1 MNESVITHKQV
12 NNINVIKPISNIN
25 DISNGQKNEYCV
37 KVPKYNISERVKCEY
52 VNFINTVYKPTH
64 FLTVRLPKH
73 WETTNLNHAIGRLRL
88 IMKVFE
94 RNLIRNHWNRHHLPF
109 IATSET
115 GDGIYW
121 HFHIL
126 FNQDKYTNEML
137 QNAIRETIKSIRGM
151 SEYCLELDKIGDKVI
166 DDKLQTFMEALHNT
180 DFYCL
185 KEIQVNRY
193 GKFDGDRIIFS
204 DDLFNLPYQ
213 DISH

>member
-1 MNESVITHKQV
+1 M
-12 NNINVIKPISNIN
+12 
-25 DISNGQKNEYCV
+25 
-37 KVPKYNISERVKCEY
+37 PKYNISERVKCEY
-52 VNFINTVYKPTH
+52 VNFINTLYKPTH

-94 RNLIRNHWNRHHLPF
+94 RSLIKNHWNRHHIPF

-126 FNQDKYTNEML
+126 FNQDKYTDEML
-137 QNAIRETIKSIRGM
+137 QNAIKKIIKSIRGM
-151 SEYCLELDKIGDKVI
+151 SDYCL
-166 DDKLQTFMEALHNT
+166 KLQHIKEDNIKTFVNAVNDT

-185 KEIQVNRY
+185 KEIKVNRY
-193 GKFDGDRIIFS
+193 GKFDGERIIFS

-213 DISH
+213 NISH

>member
-1 MNESVITHKQV
+1 MNESIITHKQV
-12 NNINVIKPISNIN
+12 NDNNVIEPISNIN
-25 DISNGQKNEYCV
+25 NISNGQKNKYCV

-52 VNFINTVYKPTH
+52 VNFINTVYNPTH

-94 RNLIRNHWNRHHLPF
+94 RSLIKNHWNKHHLPF

-121 HFHIL
+121 YFHIL
-126 FNQDKYTNEML
+126 FNQDKYTDEML
-137 QNAIRETIKSIRGM
+137 QNAIKKIIKSIRGM
-151 SEYCLELDKIGDKVI
+151 SDYCL
-166 DDKLQTFMEALHNT
+166 KLQHIKEDNIKTFVNAVNDT

-185 KEIQVNRY
+185 KEIKVNRY
-193 GKFDGDRIIFS
+193 GKFDGERIIFS

-213 DISH
+213 NISH

>member
-1 MNESVITHKQV
+1 MNEPVITHKQV
-12 NNINVIKPISNIN
+12 NNENVIKPISNKN
-25 DISNGQKNEYCV
+25 SISGNQENTYYVE
-37 KVPKYNISERVKCEY
+37 VPKCNIPERVKCEY
-52 VNFINTVYKPTH
+52 VNFINNVYNPTH
-64 FLTVRLPKH
+64 FLTVRLPQH
-73 WETTNLNHAIGRLRL
+73 WETTNLSHAIGRLRL

-94 RNLIRNHWNRHHLPF
+94 KSIIRNHWNKRHLPF

-115 GDGIYW
+115 GEGIYW

-137 QNAIRETIKSIRGM
+137 QNAIRKTIKTIKGM
-151 SEYCLELDKIGDKVI
+151 SEYCFELRSIEE
-166 DDKLQTFMEALHNT
+166 DDIHTFIQSLKNT

-185 KEIQVNRY
+185 KEVKVDRY
-193 GKFDGDRIIFS
+193 GRFDGDRIIFS

>member
-1 MNESVITHKQV
+1 MNESIITHKQV
-12 NNINVIKPISNIN
+12 NYKNVIKPISNIN
-25 DISNGQKNEYCV
+25 NISNGQKNKYCV

-94 RNLIRNHWNRHHLPF
+94 RSLIKNHWNRHHIPF

-126 FNQDKYTNEML
+126 FNQDKYTYEML
-137 QNAIRETIKSIRGM
+137 QNAIKKIIKSIRGM
-151 SEYCLELDKIGDKVI
+151 SDYCL
-166 DDKLQTFMEALHNT
+166 KLQHIKEDNIKTFVNAVNDT

-185 KEIQVNRY
+185 KEIKVNRY
-193 GKFDGDRIIFS
+193 GKFDGERIIFS

-213 DISH
+213 NISH

>member
-1 MNESVITHKQV
+1 MNKSIITHKQV
-12 NNINVIKPISNIN
+12 NYKNVIKPISNIN
-25 DISNGQKNEYCV
+25 DISNGQKNKYCV

-52 VNFINTVYKPTH
+52 VNFINTVYNPTH

-94 RNLIRNHWNRHHLPF
+94 RSLIKNHWNKHHLPF

-137 QNAIRETIKSIRGM
+137 QNAIKKTIKSIRGM
-151 SEYCLELDKIGDKVI
+151 SDYCL
-166 DDKLQTFMEALHNT
+166 KLQHIKEDNIKTFVNAVNDT

-185 KEIQVNRY
+185 KEIKINRY
-193 GKFDGDRIIFS
+193 GKFNGERIIFS

-213 DISH
+213 NISH

>member
-1 MNESVITHKQV
+1 MNESIITHKQV
-12 NNINVIKPISNIN
+12 NDNNVIKPISNTN
-25 DISNGQKNEYCV
+25 SISCNQKNKYYV

-94 RNLIRNHWNRHHLPF
+94 RNLIKNHWNKHHLPF

-137 QNAIRETIKSIRGM
+137 QNAIKKTIKSIRGM
-151 SEYCLELDKIGDKVI
+151 SDYCLELNKIGV
-166 DDKLQTFMEALHNT
+166 KL
-180 DFYCL
+180 
-185 KEIQVNRY
+185 
-193 GKFDGDRIIFS
+193 
-204 DDLFNLPYQ
+204 
-213 DISH
+213 

>member
-1 MNESVITHKQV
+1 MNESIITHKQV
-12 NNINVIKPISNIN
+12 NYKNVIKPISNIN
-25 DISNGQKNEYCV
+25 DIFNGQKNKYCV
-37 KVPKYNISERVKCEY
+37 KVPKYNIPERVKCEY
-52 VNFINTVYKPTH
+52 VNFINTVYNPTH

-94 RNLIRNHWNRHHLPF
+94 RSLIKNHWNKHHLPF

-126 FNQDKYTNEML
+126 FNQDKYTDDML
-137 QNAIRETIKSIRGM
+137 NNAIRKTIKSIKGM
-151 SEYCLELDKIGDKVI
+151 SDYCL
-166 DDKLQTFMEALHNT
+166 KLKHIEEDNIKTFVNAVNDT

-185 KEIQVNRY
+185 KEIKVNRY
-193 GKFDGDRIIFS
+193 GKFDGERIIFS

>member
-1 MNESVITHKQV
+1 MNESIITHKQV
-12 NNINVIKPISNIN
+12 NDKNVIKPISNIN
-25 DISNGQKNEYCV
+25 DISNGQKNKYCV

-52 VNFINTVYKPTH
+52 VNFINTVYNPTH

-73 WETTNLNHAIGRLRL
+73 WETTNLSHAIGRLRL

-94 RNLIRNHWNRHHLPF
+94 KSIIRNHWNKRHLPF

-115 GDGIYW
+115 GEGIYW

-137 QNAIRETIKSIRGM
+137 QNAIRKTIKTIKGL
-151 SEYCLELDKIGDKVI
+151 SEYCLELKHIEEDNIK
-166 DDKLQTFMEALHNT
+166 TFVNAVNDT

-185 KEIQVNRY
+185 KEIKVNRY
-193 GKFDGDRIIFS
+193 GKFDGERIIFS
-204 DDLFNLPYQ
+204 DDLFNLSYQ
-213 DISH
+213 NISH